1 MFPVQSTFCPFFQKL
16 KITPALSWP
25 ESGHSFLVKNPSCK
39 ITSPSMVFEEI
50 LNKQIIH
57 SENMYTHIKVET
69 CSGFDVLPYPATSL
83 FSTSPP
89 PLSSS
94 PSHHSLHL
102 INPTSC
108 SPLHTEP
115 PLPSVQSATN
125 EPNPKISAFLI
136 STSLI
141 LNPSCSMRLVASLVP
156 SSHGLKVA
164 SSSIVAYSVQ

>member
-1 MFPVQSTFCPFFQKL
+1 
-16 KITPALSWP
+16 
-25 ESGHSFLVKNPSCK
+25 
-39 ITSPSMVFEEI
+39 
-50 LNKQIIH
+50 
-57 SENMYTHIKVET
+57 MYKHIKVEIFISV

-83 FSTSPP
+83 FSTSPL

-94 PSHHSLHL
+94 PSHHSLLL

-141 LNPSCSMRLVASLVP
+141 LIPSCSTRLVASLVP
-156 SSHGLKVA
+156 SSHRLKVA
-164 SSSIVAYSVQ
+164 SSSIMVYSVQ